1 MTSQTKR
8 WAVVAVTLAS
18 LGLAGCPCGPWNKC
32 AADLCGVGAS
42 MCASLASAI
51 PADASQLNQAAGYLT
66 DAQTLLNTWSSTDG
80 GMVAKIDAELSQVE
94 NIVNTLPGLTTAQK
108 TTVDVVVTTIEEAIG
123 LVASN
128 NKTPT
133 LSADRAKANAA
144 ARGVTKP
151 MSAKDLK
158 KEFNKQAPGVGAHSI

>member
-8 WAVVAVTLAS
+8 WAVVAATLAS
-18 LGLAGCPCGPWNKC
+18 LGLAGCPWNKD

-51 PADASQLNQAAGYLT
+51 PADASKLNQVGDCLK
-66 DAQTLLNTWSSTDG
+66 DAQDLLNAWSSTDG
-80 GMVAKIDAELSQVE
+80 GMVAKIDAELSKAE
-94 NIVNTLPGLTTAQK
+94 DIVNTLPGLTTAQK
-108 TTVDVVVTTIEEAIG
+108 TTEDIVVTTIEEAIG
-123 LVASN
+123 LVASH

-133 LSADRAKANAA
+133 LSVDRAKANAA